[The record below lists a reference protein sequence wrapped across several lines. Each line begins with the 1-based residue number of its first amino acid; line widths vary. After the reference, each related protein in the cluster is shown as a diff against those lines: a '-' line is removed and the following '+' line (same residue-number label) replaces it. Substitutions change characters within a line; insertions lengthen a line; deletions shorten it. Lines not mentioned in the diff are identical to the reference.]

1 MPLKSSTYLSVF
13 AWLSFVFGAAF
24 LLLTSTMLPMYG
36 LPVDPAHLVQGRY
49 FGATLAGGGLLP
61 WLLRNSQEVT
71 TQRSALLACAIAA
84 ALGLIVSVWG
94 LVDKVLGPLGWSS
107 VLLYGL
113 LMLVAAYL
121 MRSPTSP
128 RSHGP

>member
-1 MPLKSSTYLSVF
+1 MKSSTYLSVF

-24 LLLTSTMLPMYG
+24 LLLASTMLPMYG
-36 LPVDPAHLVQGRY
+36 LPVDPAHLVQARY

-61 WLLRNSQEVT
+61 WLLRNTKDQST
-71 TQRSALLACAIAA
+71 KRSALLACAIAA
-84 ALGLIVSVWG
+84 ALGLIVSIWG

-113 LMLVAAYL
+113 LVLAAAYL
-121 MRSPTSP
+121 TISLTGTAFDRDA
-128 RSHGP
+128 